1 MDNIKLL
8 DLLTNKNELDSAN
21 SALLSLVQNISD
33 IITLVNEE
41 GKIIYQSATVRQS
54 MGWAENELLG
64 RNIFE
69 VTHPEDHSII
79 KEQFEKALRVEGVG
93 PQAEFR
99 LLNKDGTFIYL
110 DAQGNNQ
117 FHNPQIRAL
126 IITSRDITPRKMAE
140 LELKKANEIL
150 QYQNAQLQSF
160 SQILSHNIRSHSAN
174 LSSIVDFIE
183 TSDSENEKVSFFDML
198 KTSTKKLEE
207 TIFNLNE
214 ILEINQKLKQPKE
227 TLNLKEEV
235 QKTIGALEALM
246 AQKNISAIIHVPD
259 DIMITIVPAFLD
271 SILLNLIS
279 NAIKYSDPDKDSYLA
294 ITAESVFGQV
304 NISVKDNGLGI
315 DLQRHGKKIFHLY
328 KTFHERED
336 SRGLGLFMVKNQIEA
351 MNGTISVQSEVGI
364 GTTFKIT
371 LPNPATSS

>member
-1 MDNIKLL
+1 MDNQHLL
-8 DLLTNKNELDSAN
+8 DLLYKKNNLDSG
-21 SALLSLVQNISD
+21 STALLSLVQNISD
-33 IITLVNEE
+33 IITLVDIN

-64 RNIFE
+64 KNIFE
-69 VTHPEDHSII
+69 VTHPEDHSAI
-79 KEQFEKALRVEGVG
+79 KEGFEKALLSPGTG
-93 PQAEFR
+93 PQLEFR
-99 LLNKDGTFIYL
+99 LVNKDGTHIYL

-117 FHNPQIRAL
+117 LNNPHIQSL
-126 IITSRDITPRKMAE
+126 IITSRDVTPRKMAE

-183 TSDSENEKVSFFDML
+183 TSDTDDEKKSFFEML
-198 KTSTKKLEE
+198 KTSTTKLEE
-207 TIFNLNE
+207 TILNLNE
-214 ILEINQKLKQPKE
+214 ILEINQKLKHPKE
-227 TLNLKEEV
+227 KLHLKSEV
-235 QKTIGALEALM
+235 QKTVGALEALIT
-246 AQKNISAIIHVPD
+246 QKNISAVV
-259 DIMITIVPAFLD
+259 DIPENISLVIVPAFLD
-271 SILLNLIS
+271 SILLNLVS

-294 ITAESVFGQV
+294 ITAETLYGQV
-304 NISVKDNGLGI
+304 NIFVKDNGLGI
-315 DLQRHGKKIFHLY
+315 DLQKHGKKIFHLY

-351 MNGTISVQSEVGI
+351 MNGAISIQSEVGV

-371 LPNPATSS
+371 IPYEEQ

>member
-1 MDNIKLL
+1 MDNVKLL
-8 DLLTNKNELDSAN
+8 DLLTNKNDLDSAS

-33 IITLVNEE
+33 IITLVDAE
-41 GKIIYQSATVRQS
+41 GKIIYQSASVRQS
-54 MGWAENELLG
+54 MGWEENELLG
-64 RNIFE
+64 KNIFE
-69 VTHPEDHSII
+69 VTHPEDHFVI
-79 KEQFEKALRVEGVG
+79 KQQFEKAMQAPGIG

-117 FHNPQIRAL
+117 FHNPHIKAL

-183 TSDSENEKVSFFDML
+183 TSDSENERDSFFEML

-207 TIFNLNE
+207 TIVNLND

-227 TLNLKEEV
+227 TLNLKDEIR
-235 QKTIGALEALM
+235 KTMGALEALM
-246 AQKNISAIIHVPD
+246 TQKNISAIVEVPE
-259 DIMITIVPAFLD
+259 DIEITIVPAFLD
-271 SILLNLIS
+271 SILLNLVS
-279 NAIKYSDPDKDSYLA
+279 NTIKYSDPDKDSYLA
-294 ITAESVFGQV
+294 ITADSLFDL
-304 NISVKDNGLGI
+304 ITIHVKDNGLGI

-371 LPNPATSS
+371 LPRKPANS

>member
-1 MDNIKLL
+1 MDNQHLL
-8 DLLTNKNELDSAN
+8 DLLYKKNNLDSG
-21 SALLSLVQNISD
+21 STALLSLVQNISD
-33 IITLVNEE
+33 IITLVDIN

-64 RNIFE
+64 KNIFE
-69 VTHPEDHSII
+69 VTHPEDHSAI
-79 KEQFEKALRVEGVG
+79 KEGFEKALLSPGTG
-93 PQAEFR
+93 PQLEFR
-99 LLNKDGTFIYL
+99 LVNKDGTHIYL

-117 FHNPQIRAL
+117 LNNPHIQAL
-126 IITSRDITPRKMAE
+126 IITSRDVTPRKMAE

-183 TSDSENEKVSFFDML
+183 TSDTDDEKKSFFEML
-198 KTSTKKLEE
+198 KTSTTKLEE
-207 TIFNLNE
+207 TILNLNE
-214 ILEINQKLKQPKE
+214 ILEINQKLKHPKE
-227 TLNLKEEV
+227 KLHLKSEV
-235 QKTIGALEALM
+235 QKTVGALEALLT
-246 AQKNISAIIHVPD
+246 QKNISAVV
-259 DIMITIVPAFLD
+259 DIPENISLIIVPAFLD
-271 SILLNLIS
+271 SILLNLVS

-294 ITAESVFGQV
+294 ITAETFYGQV
-304 NISVKDNGLGI
+304 NIFVKDNGLGI
-315 DLQRHGKKIFHLY
+315 DLQKHGKKIFHLY

-351 MNGTISVQSEVGI
+351 MNGAISIQSEVGV

-371 LPNPATSS
+371 IPYEEQ

>member
-8 DLLTNKNELDSAN
+8 DLLTNKNDLDSAS

-33 IITLVNEE
+33 IITLVDSE
-41 GKIIYQSATVRQS
+41 GKIIYQSASVRQS

-64 RNIFE
+64 KNIFE
-69 VTHPEDHSII
+69 VTHPEDHAII
-79 KEQFEKALRVEGVG
+79 KQQFEKAMQSPGIG

-117 FHNPQIRAL
+117 FHNPHIKAL

-183 TSDSENEKVSFFDML
+183 TSDSENEKVSFFEML

-207 TIFNLNE
+207 TIVNLNE

-227 TLNLKEEV
+227 TLNLKEEI

-246 AQKNISAIIHVPD
+246 TQKNISAIVDVPE
-259 DIMITIVPAFLD
+259 DIEITIVPAFLD

-279 NAIKYSDPDKDSYLA
+279 NAIKYSDPDKDSFLA
-294 ITAESVFGQV
+294 ITADSLFGL
-304 NISVKDNGLGI
+304 ITIFVKDNGLGI

-371 LPNPATSS
+371 LPKTPASS

>member
-1 MDNIKLL
+1 
-8 DLLTNKNELDSAN
+8 
-21 SALLSLVQNISD
+21 
-33 IITLVNEE
+33 
-41 GKIIYQSATVRQS
+41 
-54 MGWAENELLG
+54 
-64 RNIFE
+64 
-69 VTHPEDHSII
+69 
-79 KEQFEKALRVEGVG
+79 VEGIG

-110 DAQGNNQ
+110 EAQGNNQ
-117 FHNPQIRAL
+117 FHNPQIGAL

-183 TSDSENEKVSFFDML
+183 TSDSENEKVSFFEML

-207 TIFNLNE
+207 TIVNLNE

-227 TLNLKEEV
+227 TLNLKDEV

-246 AQKNISAIIHVPD
+246 TQKNISAIIHVPA
-259 DIMITIVPAFLD
+259 DITITIVPAFLD

-294 ITAESVFGQV
+294 ITAESVFGVV